1 MPKKLS
7 SPSQHGSRSEKLY
20 ARRITPVNKTDFQLS
35 NKSSVGL
42 TSRFDAMSQG
52 ASNRAYQR
60 YTKLF
65 NNDMTGDDAHD
76 NRTVSYRTKLWTAQE
91 QLRADGWS
99 APELTSLSKNY
110 ADAAQYHSDKG
121 SYKKAEHFHV
131 LSKAAKQEA
140 TTAKR
145 VATAAK
151 NKADRAA
158 RVKTA
163 SERVAAKKLAKA
175 AKTSQPKSKPKK

>member
-1 MPKKLS
+1 MHGIPSLNQCTQSTFIRGYWLPFWFIPTLLNHPTFKLHCFRFTLKPAFVS
-7 SPSQHGSRSEKLY
+7 
-20 ARRITPVNKTDFQLS
+20 LS
-35 NKSSVGL
+35 
-42 TSRFDAMSQG
+42 
-52 ASNRAYQR
+52 
-60 YTKLF
+60 LF
-65 NNDMTGDDAHD
+65 SI
-76 NRTVSYRTKLWTAQE
+76 RLS
-91 QLRADGWS
+91 
-99 APELTSLSKNY
+99 ELTSLSKNY
-110 ADAAQYHSDKG
+110 ADAAKYHFDKG
-121 SYKKAEHFHV
+121 SFDKADHYHA
-131 LSKAAKQEA
+131 LSRAAKQEA